1 MNYIEQLKDAIDFHH
16 GAIELYANSNTVSVL
31 VKEYEVCKC
40 EEKIDKNNLSLFNI
54 PLYYNQ
60 SLKDNEVKML
70 LEENIK
76 KWFDG
81 VIEENKKYKIINL
94 ER

>member
-16 GAIELYANSNTVSVL
+16 GAIELYANLNTMVTLTNKNEPYYFSSKKNVL
-31 VKEYEVCKC
+31 NISEIEIKLDE
-40 EEKIDKNNLSLFNI
+40 SLGDFEI
-54 PLYYNQ
+54 KL
-60 SLKDNEVKML
+60 L
-70 LEENIK
+70 LEENTK